1 MKKRYNIISDGEKN
15 RIMIH
20 FTFDEQKA
28 SDAATY
34 LLTLN
39 GGTLPCSELLRRL
52 YIADRISISEYHSSI
67 TTDSY
72 SSTLSGPVCSNIYA
86 CVRNYSSLSS
96 SSPWRKA
103 ICIEGDKASLIDVDP
118 TYDML
123 SEEEKDILEQAN
135 WSLLNAFPELKNP
148 GEAITVEDILHA
160 TQKDDLER
168 EYALADIELSA
179 EIQRLNFR
187 NR

>member
-1 MKKRYNIISDGEKN
+1 
-15 RIMIH
+15 MIH

-28 SDAATY
+28 TDAASY
-34 LLTLN
+34 LLSLN
-39 GGTLPCSELLRRL
+39 GGILPCADLLRRL
-52 YIADRISISEYHSSI
+52 YIADRISLSEYHSSI

-72 SSTLSGPVCSNIYA
+72 SSTKSGPICSNIYA
-86 CVRNYSSLSS
+86 CIRNYSTLPS

-103 ICIEGDKASLIDVDP
+103 INIEVDKAKLKDVDQ

-123 SEEEKDILEQAN
+123 SEEEMDILEQAN
-135 WSLLNAFPELKNP
+135 GSLLKDFPECKEP
-148 GEAITVEDILHA
+148 GEAITVEDIINAVIH
-160 TQKDDLER
+160 DELER

-179 EIQRLNFR
+179 EIQRMNFR